1 MDVRH
6 WLRSLLGTEGLIYLT
21 HRVQHRI
28 HHLEELMA
36 KATEQIA
43 DLSSRFDDFAGD
55 VRAAL
60 AVINDDQLSPQAQ
73 EALDGLSAKLSALDT
88 EVGDADGS
96 DTPVVTD
103 PEVPAG
109 PVDED
114 TTRL

>member
-1 MDVRH
+1 MPHLIRC
-6 WLRSLLGTEGLIYLT
+6 WIRRFLGTESLAALLPRIA
-21 HRVQHRI
+21 HRI

-36 KATEQIA
+36 TATEQLTA
-43 DLSSRFDDFAGD
+43 LSGRFDDFASD

-73 EALDGLSAKLSALDT
+73 EALDGLSAKLASLDT

-96 DTPVVTD
+96 DEPVVTQ
-103 PEVPAG
+103 PEPNG
-109 PVDED
+109 DD

>member
-1 MDVRH
+1 MRH
-6 WLRSLLGTEGLIYLT
+6 WLRHLLGTEGLIFLL
-21 HRVQHRI
+21 HRVLHRI
-28 HHLEELMA
+28 DHLEELVA
-36 KATEQIA
+36 TATEQLNA
-43 DLSSRFDDFAGD
+43 LNTQFDDFASD

-96 DTPVVTD
+96 DTPVVD
-103 PEVPAG
+103 EPAD